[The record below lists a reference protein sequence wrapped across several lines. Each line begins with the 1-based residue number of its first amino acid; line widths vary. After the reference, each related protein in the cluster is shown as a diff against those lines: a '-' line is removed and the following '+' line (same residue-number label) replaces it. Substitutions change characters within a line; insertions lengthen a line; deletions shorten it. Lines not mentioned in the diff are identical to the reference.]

1 MPENKFHKN
10 SLKTEKNHKKFSSQI
25 IVQNEHENLFY
36 SSKLNATQMW
46 KNWKYNKFV
55 KLPNPVPVQMFH
67 SKSHSMTLLKRTSDN
82 YIATYIMLFVADVAQ
97 FFPCCTP
104 KKPCLALFSFPLRN
118 MQSGLF
124 ALSCLWS
131 KKKVWI
137 RFSKKLDIV

>member
-1 MPENKFHKN
+1 MKQIYIVVTSFWPFLSIWTKCYSKVKKN
-10 SLKTEKNHKKFSSQI
+10 
-25 IVQNEHENLFY
+25 V
-36 SSKLNATQMW
+36 
-46 KNWKYNKFV
+46 KYNKFV
-55 KLPNPVPVQMFH
+55 NYQLPNPVPVQMFH
-67 SKSHSMTLLKRTSDN
+67 SKSHSMTLLKRTSDY
-82 YIATYIMLFVADVAQ
+82 YITTYIMLRFVADVAQ

>member
-1 MPENKFHKN
+1 MFMKQIYIVIISFWPFLSIWTKCYSKVKKN
-10 SLKTEKNHKKFSSQI
+10 
-25 IVQNEHENLFY
+25 V
-36 SSKLNATQMW
+36 
-46 KNWKYNKFV
+46 KYNKFV
-55 KLPNPVPVQMFH
+55 NYQLPNPVQMFH
-67 SKSHSMTLLKRTSDN
+67 SKSHSMTLLKRTSDY
-82 YIATYIMLFVADVAQ
+82 YITTYIMLWFVADVAQ